1 MAAGLSRDRG
11 LSRRLTGTALTILT
25 IGAGVAGDLLI
36 SSTGMQP
43 PSLCWLARWR
53 AACSRRRAA
62 RGTFLS
68 QGTGFAAVVALVRG
82 GRLFHTSAGTFRAVG
97 CAQLWPGTF
106 HASGCTPLRRGTPC
120 ASGDRIPVPDG
131 VERPRPHRHVPDG
144 VECPRPQRTPP
155 GQRSPQHPPT
165 HGGFQTH
172 THPRC
177 STSHQCMQ
185 FTLFRCH
192 TTTSRLT
199 SWT

>member
-1 MAAGLSRDRG
+1 MAAGLCRDRG

-106 HASGCTPLRRGTPC
+106 HASGCVPFRAGTSC

-131 VERPRPHRHVPDG
+131 VERPRPDRNVPDG
-144 VECPRPQRTPP
+144 VERLRPQRNPTAAVTGAQPYTCP
-155 GQRSPQHPPT
+155 FPDTHPPAMSNN
-165 HGGFQTH
+165 
-172 THPRC
+172 P
-177 STSHQCMQ
+177 
-185 FTLFRCH
+185 TLYAIPP
-192 TTTSRLT
+192 L
-199 SWT
+199 

>member
-82 GRLFHTSAGTFRAVG
+82 GHLFHTSAGTFRAVG

-106 HASGCTPLRRGTPC
+106 HAAGCTPLRRGTPG
-120 ASGDRIPVPDG
+120 ASGDRISVPDG
-131 VERPRPHRHVPDG
+131 VERPRPRRNVPDG
-144 VECPRPQRTPP
+144 VKCHP
-155 GQRSPQHPPT
+155 G
-165 HGGFQTH
+165 
-172 THPRC
+172 
-177 STSHQCMQ
+177 
-185 FTLFRCH
+185 
-192 TTTSRLT
+192 
-199 SWT
+199 

>member
-131 VERPRPHRHVPDG
+131 VERPRPRRNVPDG
-144 VECPRPQRTPP
+144 VGRPHPQRNPTAAVTRAQPHTCLFPDTPP
-155 GQRSPQHPPT
+155 SAMFDKSPMCAIYP
-165 HGGFQTH
+165 
-172 THPRC
+172 
-177 STSHQCMQ
+177 
-185 FTLFRCH
+185 L
-192 TTTSRLT
+192 
-199 SWT
+199 

>member
-68 QGTGFAAVVALVRG
+68 RGTGFAAVVALVRG

-97 CAQLWPGTF
+97 CAQRWPGTF
-106 HASGCTPLRRGTPC
+106 HAAGCAPLQRGTPC
-120 ASGDRIPVPDG
+120 AYGNRIPVPDG
-131 VERPRPHRHVPDG
+131 VECPRLHRNVPDG
-144 VECPRPQRTPP
+144 VDGPRHNRTPRRQLP
-155 GQRSPQHPPT
+155 AHSLAHAR
-165 HGGFQTH
+165 FQTH
-172 THPRC
+172 THPRYP
-177 STSHQCMQ
+177 TIRHCMQ
-185 FTLFRCH
+185 SSLFRCH
-192 TTTSRLT
+192 ITTSRLT